1 MTCLIQI
8 YVHIKNTEKYI
19 QGETLLKKNFAKLK
33 NAYICGN
40 KLHKRLQMQRK

>member
-19 QGETLLKKNFAKLK
+19 QGETLLKKKTLPS
-33 NAYICGN
+33 
-40 KLHKRLQMQRK
+40 